1 MNKWILMFVAAAA
14 YAGARHMGWVSP
26 TFEVQGPPGP
36 GQVLI
41 ADADY
46 KATFTVEDTAEETY
60 MLFGGNVSGSTVAH
74 AWLDGLELATA
85 RRIGKK
91 YPDFHMCKS
100 PGALDAIR
108 ALRDVRVVADRRT
121 LAKVGAAVKEH
132 EARLGKGAERL
143 CATVR
148 GQRLALEKI
157 EIGKQVVT
165 AAEYHKS
172 LAGHADKQ
180 VYLYVQEL
188 EAGDCKDSL

>member
-1 MNKWILMFVAAAA
+1 
-14 YAGARHMGWVSP
+14 MGWVSR

-36 GQVLI
+36 GQVLV

-46 KATFTVEDTAEETY
+46 KATFTVEDPAEETY
-60 MLFGGNVSGSTVAH
+60 MLFGGNVGDSTVAH
-74 AWLDGLELATA
+74 AWLAGLDLATA

-108 ALRDVRVVADRRT
+108 ALRDVQVVADRRT

-148 GQRLALEKI
+148 GQRLALESI
-157 EIGKQVVT
+157 EIGKRVVT
-165 AAEYHKS
+165 AAEYHKT
-172 LAGHADKQ
+172 LAGHAERQ
-180 VYLYVQEL
+180 VYLHVQEL
-188 EAGDCKDSL
+188 EAHDCKDSL